1 MKRIHT
7 WPLALVAV
15 AVPTA
20 AQAVEQTPSISGNG
34 WVALG
39 VIAVLVAIVAL
50 VIRGTLSVSDRGE
63 TANDDGGGLP
73 FFGDEDDDEKPR
85 KKR

>member
-1 MKRIHT
+1 MTRIRT
-7 WPLALVAV
+7 WSFVLLSVALPAS
-15 AVPTA
+15 ASA
-20 AQAVEQTPSISGNG
+20 AEQTPSISGNG

-39 VIAVLVAIVAL
+39 IIAVLIAIVAL

-63 TANDDGGGLP
+63 TASDDSGGLP
-73 FFGDEDDDEKPR
+73 FFGGDDEEDRPR